1 MSFIPLKYSLEFMAP
16 GTALDRFGNPRPV
29 DGEWVKHPVASWW
42 VDMTEEK
49 QGESVLRTVDMLHV
63 HMRPEDAPP
72 PDGQVRTPDGQVWQ
86 VQGHVQ
92 DFNHGWHGWSPG
104 LVVVDC
110 RKVEG

>member
-1 MSFIPLKYSLEFMAP
+1 MSFIPLKHVLEFMAP

-29 DGEWVKHPVASWW
+29 DGGWVEHPVASWW

-49 QGESVLRTVDMLHV
+49 HGESVLRTVDMLHI

-72 PDGQVRTPDGQVWQ
+72 ADGQVRTPDGHVWQ

-110 RKVEG
+110 RRAEG